1 MVSEAKEKLL
11 EYRQIVIVDF
21 FLFNLSELVGSIGC
35 MVIGSFLKYGYNKDL
50 YPLVKVLDWPNAI
63 KLAGENM
70 CEVVAYIL
78 GITSIVVLGLSGIF
92 IIYVYRSLK
101 SPIFTPF
108 LGWMQKNVR
117 VVIVC
122 VTYGLFMPYYV
133 LFSLNKCIPN
143 GAYGGN
149 VN

>member
-50 YPLVKVLDWPNAI
+50 YPLVKVPDWPNAI

-70 CEVVAYIL
+70 YEVVAYFCRNHIYSCSQFIRNIYYL
-78 GITSIVVLGLSGIF
+78 CLSFSEISNFYPFFGMDAKKCSSCNCMCNLR
-92 IIYVYRSLK
+92 IIYAL
-101 SPIFTPF
+101 
-108 LGWMQKNVR
+108 LR
-117 VVIVC
+117 VV
-122 VTYGLFMPYYV
+122 
-133 LFSLNKCIPN
+133 
-143 GAYGGN
+143 
-149 VN
+149 